1 MTGLY
6 VEHGQ
11 VSDLQTSDL
20 EDGQN
25 DSHFLGPELP
35 RRGFIRAVFFL
46 TSFVIQER
54 IVITKAWSP
63 LTPCTGLALG
73 GRDGLGGGQGS
84 QCLVYFGPSLCAVG
98 QVDFSPSFAHE
109 PGSS

>member
-6 VEHGQ
+6 VEHRR
-11 VSDLQTSDL
+11 VSELQTSDL

-25 DSHFLGPELP
+25 DSRFLGPELP
-35 RRGFIRAVFFL
+35 RRGSYVLFLNVFHDP
-46 TSFVIQER
+46 R
-54 IVITKAWSP
+54 GNCHHKAWSP

-84 QCLVYFGPSLCAVG
+84 RSLVSFGPSLCAVG
-98 QVDFSPSFAHE
+98 QVDFSPSFALE
-109 PGSS
+109 AGSS

>member
-1 MTGLY
+1 M
-6 VEHGQ
+6 ERRQ

-46 TSFVIQER
+46 KSFVIQEG
-54 IVITKAWSP
+54 IVTKAWSP
-63 LTPCTGLALG
+63 LTPCTGLALE
-73 GRDGLGGGQGS
+73 GRGGLGDGQGS
-84 QCLVYFGPSLCAVG
+84 RCLVSFGPSLCAVG

-109 PGSS
+109 AGSS